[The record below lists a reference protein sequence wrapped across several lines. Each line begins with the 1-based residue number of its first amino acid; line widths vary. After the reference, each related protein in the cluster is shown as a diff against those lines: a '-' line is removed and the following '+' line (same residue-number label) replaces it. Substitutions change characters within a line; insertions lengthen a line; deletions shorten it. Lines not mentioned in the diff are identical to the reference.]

1 MREDHDELIGHIV
14 EELKVL
20 PAVPADATARV
31 LARVD
36 AARRGEGPSAVSDDD
51 DVIFF
56 PAATD
61 EIAAQAPLGRPMPA
75 AATAGRSR
83 DGGMRRRFIVSLP
96 AAIGYA
102 LAATLAG
109 FLIRG
114 VMPKQNAT
122 IAIAREA
129 RVSDSSASSTAARSG
144 PNGGVAIVPAAA
156 AVTRESQE
164 KPVAVQFVLDAAGAK
179 SVALVGDFN
188 AWDGSAAPLARDSAS
203 GAWSTVAMVSP
214 GRHVYA
220 FLVDG
225 KVWTLDPR
233 APKTR
238 DSDYGTEQSVVIVGL
253 Q

>member
-1 MREDHDELIGHIV
+1 VREEQDELIGHIV
-14 EELKVL
+14 DELKVL
-20 PAVPADATARV
+20 PVVPADATARV

-36 AARRGEGPSAVSDDD
+36 AARRAGSPSASTSDDD

-56 PAATD
+56 PTATD
-61 EIAAQAPLGRPMPA
+61 EMAAQALPGRAVPS
-75 AATAGRSR
+75 AATAGESR
-83 DGGMRRRFIVSLP
+83 EGGLRRRFVVSLP

-114 VMPKQNAT
+114 AMPKEGAQVAVGP
-122 IAIAREA
+122 EA
-129 RVSDSSASSTAARSG
+129 RTTDTSGGARTTVQPVAESVDRAA
-144 PNGGVAIVPAAA
+144 
-156 AVTRESQE
+156 QE
-164 KPVAVQFVLDAAGAK
+164 KPVAVQFVLDAAAAK

-188 AWDGSAAPLARDSAS
+188 AWDGSATPLVRDSAS
-203 GAWSTVAMVSP
+203 GAWSVVAAVPP

-233 APKTR
+233 APKAK

-253 Q
+253 P

>member
-1 MREDHDELIGHIV
+1 MRDEHDELIGHII
-14 EELKVL
+14 EELKTL

-36 AARRGEGPSAVSDDD
+36 AARRGAGRSAAASDDD
-51 DVIFF
+51 DIIFF
-56 PAATD
+56 PTGTD
-61 EIAAQAPLGRPMPA
+61 EIPALAPLAPVARPMPA
-75 AATAGRSR
+75 AANAPGAR
-83 DGGMRRRFIVSLP
+83 DGGFRRRFIVSLP

-114 VMPKQNAT
+114 AMPKDNAT
-122 IAIAREA
+122 
-129 RVSDSSASSTAARSG
+129 VSAVPEGRRSDTSVESTVRT
-144 PNGGVAIVPAAA
+144 VAVP
-156 AVTRESQE
+156 VTREAQE
-164 KPVAVQFVLDAAGAK
+164 KPVAVQFVLDAAAAK

-188 AWDGSAAPLARDSAS
+188 AWNSAATPLVRDSAS
-203 GAWSTVAMVSP
+203 GAWSAVAAVTP

-225 KVWTLDPR
+225 KIWTLDPH
-233 APKTR
+233 APKTK
-238 DSDYGTEQSVVIVGL
+238 DSDYGTEQSVIIVGL

>member
-1 MREDHDELIGHIV
+1 MREERDELIGRIV
-14 EELKVL
+14 DELKVL

-36 AARRGEGPSAVSDDD
+36 AARRGEGSRTEVSDDD
-51 DVIFF
+51 DIIFF
-56 PAATD
+56 PAGTD
-61 EIAAQAPLGRPMPA
+61 EMPA
-75 AATAGRSR
+75 AATAVGRPMPSGAIENGSR
-83 DGGMRRRFIVSLP
+83 SGGWRRRFVVSLP

-114 VMPKQNAT
+114 ALPEK
-122 IAIAREA
+122 EP
-129 RVSDSSASSTAARSG
+129 SALASTPQRAGESTATS
-144 PNGGVAIVPAAA
+144 PTV
-156 AVTRESQE
+156 VTPVVGIASRELQE
-164 KPVAVQFVLDAAGAK
+164 RPVAVQFVLDDKRAG

-188 AWDGSAAPLARDSAS
+188 AWDGTSTPLVRDSVT
-203 GAWSTVAMVSP
+203 GVWSTVVAVTP

-225 KVWTLDPR
+225 QKWTLDPR
-233 APKTR
+233 APRTK
-238 DSDYGTEQSVVIVGL
+238 DADYGTEQSVIIVGL

>member
-1 MREDHDELIGHIV
+1 MPEERDELIGHIV
-14 EELKVL
+14 DELKAL
-20 PAVPADATARV
+20 PVVPADATARV

-36 AARRGEGPSAVSDDD
+36 AARRAGPSTRSDDD

-61 EIAAQAPLGRPMPA
+61 EMQAQSPLARPMPA
-75 AATAGRSR
+75 AAGT
-83 DGGMRRRFIVSLP
+83 RRRFVISVP

-114 VMPKQNAT
+114 ALPKQEAT
-122 IAIAREA
+122 VALLGDSVVRAGATVRPVADAAANREA
-129 RVSDSSASSTAARSG
+129 
-144 PNGGVAIVPAAA
+144 
-156 AVTRESQE
+156 QE
-164 KPVAVQFVLDAAGAK
+164 APVAVQFVLDAARAS

-188 AWDGSAAPLARDSAS
+188 SWDGAATPLARDSAS
-203 GAWSTVAMVSP
+203 GSWSAVVKVAP

-225 KVWTLDPR
+225 KTWTLDPR
-233 APKTR
+233 APKAK
-238 DSDYGTEQSVVIVGL
+238 DSDYGTEQSVIIVGL
-253 Q
+253 K

>member
-1 MREDHDELIGHIV
+1 MREEQDELIGHIV
-14 EELKVL
+14 DELKVL
-20 PAVPADATARV
+20 PVVPADATARV

-56 PAATD
+56 PTATD
-61 EIAAQAPLGRPMPA
+61 EMRAMPA
-75 AATAGRSR
+75 AATAGGSR
-83 DGGMRRRFIVSLP
+83 DGGLRRRFVVSLP

-102 LAATLAG
+102 LAATIAG

-114 VMPKQNAT
+114 AMPRNETT
-122 IAIAREA
+122 IAATTEA
-129 RVSDSSASSTAARSG
+129 RTTDTSVGSAAVRPVSST
-144 PNGGVAIVPAAA
+144 
-156 AVTRESQE
+156 VTRASREEQ
-164 KPVAVQFVLDAAGAK
+164 PVAVQFVLDAAAAK

-188 AWDGSAAPLARDSAS
+188 GWDGAATPLARDSAS
-203 GAWSTVAMVSP
+203 GAWSVVASVTP

-238 DSDYGTEQSVVIVGL
+238 DSDYGTEQSVIIVGL

>member
-1 MREDHDELIGHIV
+1 MREEQDELIQHV
-14 EELKVL
+14 VDELKVL

-36 AARRGEGPSAVSDDD
+36 AARRAGSPSVSTSDD

-56 PAATD
+56 PTATD
-61 EIAAQAPLGRPMPA
+61 EMAAQSPLVRPAPSV
-75 AATAGRSR
+75 ATAGGSR
-83 DGGMRRRFIVSLP
+83 NGGLRRRFVVSLP
-96 AAIGYA
+96 AAMGYA

-109 FLIRG
+109 FMIRG
-114 VMPKQNAT
+114 AMPKDSAQVAVAPDAGRNDT
-122 IAIAREA
+122 SVGARTTVQRVAEA
-129 RVSDSSASSTAARSG
+129 VDRAA
-144 PNGGVAIVPAAA
+144 
-156 AVTRESQE
+156 QE
-164 KPVAVQFVLDAAGAK
+164 KPVAVQFVLDAAAAK

-188 AWDGSAAPLARDSAS
+188 GWDGGATPLARDSAS
-203 GAWSTVAMVSP
+203 GAWSVVAAVPP

-233 APKTR
+233 APKAK

-253 Q
+253 P